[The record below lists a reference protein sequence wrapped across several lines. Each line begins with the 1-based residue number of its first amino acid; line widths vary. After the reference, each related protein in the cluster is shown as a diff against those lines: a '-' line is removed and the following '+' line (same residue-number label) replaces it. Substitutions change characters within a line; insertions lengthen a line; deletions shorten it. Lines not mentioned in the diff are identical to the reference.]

1 MATLN
6 DDATENSE
14 DGEGET
20 ILPFSDAA
28 NDFNQVNRHA
38 RTAIM
43 ETVKSGGNHGWA
55 VNHPLTGYKAH
66 HEAVFELKDPLTVK
80 APTKFRIYLL
90 HDPPWKRLNLGCMR
104 ISICSVKDSVAKY
117 EKKELDPVRRDLALT
132 IAQRDAPVRVPVIEE
147 RAEKYRRDSFI
158 MLRGNFRSPG
168 EKVEAKFPK
177 AFAPEEGEFPLNRLG
192 LAKWL
197 FADSNPLTAR
207 VAVNRYWSR
216 MMGSGI
222 VQTEEDFG
230 TQGTPPS
237 HQELLDYMAVEFREG
252 GWDTRQLL
260 KKIVMSATWQ
270 QAPALSKKA
279 LEVDPRNRLL
289 SRGPRVRL
297 SAEVVR
303 DQALAVSGLLS
314 DRLYGEPVYPPNPI
328 KRVVNAFTGGH
339 TWQESTGE
347 DRYRRAIYTFLKR
360 SAPHPLFE
368 TFDMASRD
376 VCSMRRQTTN
386 TPLQSFMTLND
397 ITFIEAARALAS
409 AMVVAEK
416 ASGSHVNDS
425 QDEISRRIEYGL
437 EEALYVP
444 PAKHQVERLC
454 ELYFAGVDKY
464 RRDLKAAA
472 ELTGQSAKGLDAEK
486 LDESQQDRLVKHA
499 SMTVVANVILNLDN
513 FLNN

>member
-1 MATLN
+1 M
-6 DDATENSE
+6 S
-14 DGEGET
+14 
-20 ILPFSDAA
+20 
-28 NDFNQVNRHA
+28 
-38 RTAIM
+38 
-43 ETVKSGGNHGWA
+43 
-55 VNHPLTGYKAH
+55 
-66 HEAVFELKDPLTVK
+66 
-80 APTKFRIYLL
+80 
-90 HDPPWKRLNLGCMR
+90 
-104 ISICSVKDSVAKY
+104 
-117 EKKELDPVRRDLALT
+117 
-132 IAQRDAPVRVPVIEE
+132 
-147 RAEKYRRDSFI
+147 
-158 MLRGNFRSPG
+158 RGNFRSPG
-168 EKVEAKFPK
+168 EKVEASFPK
-177 AFAPEEGEFPLNRLG
+177 AFAPEGDEFPLNRLG

-197 FADSNPLTAR
+197 FADANPLTAR

-216 MMGSGI
+216 IMGSGI
-222 VQTEEDFG
+222 VETEEDFG

-237 HQELLDYMAVEFREG
+237 HRELLDHLAVEFRSS
-252 GWDTRQLL
+252 GWDTRKLL

-270 QAPALSKKA
+270 QSPALSKKA

-303 DQALAVSGLLS
+303 DQALAVAGLLS
-314 DRLYGEPVYPPNPI
+314 DKLYGEPVYPPNPI

-339 TWQESTGE
+339 TWQESNGE

-409 AMVVAEK
+409 KMIDVGETDD
-416 ASGSHVNDS
+416 SDNRVN
-425 QDEISRRIEYGL
+425 QQIELGL
-437 EEALYVP
+437 QNALYVP
-444 PAKHQVERLC
+444 PEKHQVERLSK
-454 ELYFAGVDKY
+454 LYLSGVERY
-464 RRDLKAAA
+464 RQDLKAAA
-472 ELTGQSAKGLDAEK
+472 QLTGQDVKGFDAKKMD
-486 LDESQQDRLVKHA
+486 DSQQGRLAEHA